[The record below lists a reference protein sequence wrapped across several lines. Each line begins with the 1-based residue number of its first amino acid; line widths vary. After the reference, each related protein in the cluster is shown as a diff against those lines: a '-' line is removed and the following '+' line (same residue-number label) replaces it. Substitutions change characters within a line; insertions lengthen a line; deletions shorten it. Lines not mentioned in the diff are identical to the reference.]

1 MTRAF
6 AVVVGLLL
14 LVLLVLFSTTYT
26 VRFHEVAVKTTFG
39 KEETVQNEPGVHFR
53 YPLFIDRVR
62 TYDKRIQLIE
72 TPMVEAPTADGQSV
86 MVRAFLMWR
95 VDPDN
100 VLRFAQSYPKQMSD
114 ADRPLRDQLQTAVK
128 GGLGRYAFDDL
139 IGTDSR
145 LPQAEA
151 EILAQLG
158 ALGAVGVEPVT
169 VGISQVVLPAKTT
182 TAVTRRM
189 QATRS
194 RLAEAERSKGNSE
207 AVGIRS
213 EANSIVGK
221 LRAFAN
227 QRAEEIRGLGEA
239 MASRLYEQ
247 MSEDQD
253 LAIFLAEIDA
263 LREALSEGTTVFI
276 NSDTAPW
283 HLLNDS
289 NEIGANRIPRP
300 PDESMQREG
309 LEERTTDGSGDGPGS
324 PAADQRGS

>member
-1 MTRAF
+1 MTKAF

-53 YPLFIDRVR
+53 FPLFIDRVT
-62 TYDKRIQLIE
+62 TYDKRMQLVE
-72 TPMVEAPTADGQSV
+72 TPLVETPTADGQSV

-95 VDPDN
+95 VDPEN
-100 VLRFAQSYPKQMSD
+100 VLGFAQSYPDKMSD
-114 ADRPLRDQLQTAVK
+114 ADRPLRDQLQTAVR
-128 GGLGRYAFDDL
+128 GGVGRYAFDEL
-139 IGTDSR
+139 IGLDSR
-145 LPQAEA
+145 LPEA
-151 EILAQLG
+151 EGTILGQLG
-158 ALGAVGVEPVT
+158 ALSAMGVEPVT
-169 VGISQVVLPAKTT
+169 VGVSQVVLPAKTT

-239 MASRLYEQ
+239 MAARLYEQ

-263 LREALSEGTTVFI
+263 LKDALSEGTTVFL
-276 NSDTAPW
+276 NSDSSPW
-283 HLLNDS
+283 HLLNES
-289 NEIGANRIPRP
+289 NAVGADRIPRP
-300 PDESMQREG
+300 PGESAA
-309 LEERTTDGSGDGPGS
+309 LEDLEQHATSEADDGPAS
-324 PAADQRGS
+324 PATGRQGS

>member
-62 TYDKRIQLIE
+62 TYDKRIQLVE
-72 TPMVEAPTADGQSV
+72 TPLVETPTADGQSV

-95 VDPDN
+95 VDPEN
-100 VLRFAQSYPKQMSD
+100 VLRFAQSYPDKMSD
-114 ADRPLRDQLQTAVK
+114 ADRPLRDQLRTAVK
-128 GGLGRYAFDDL
+128 GGVGRYAFDEL
-139 IGTDSR
+139 IGADSR
-145 LPQAEA
+145 LPQAEG
-151 EILAQLG
+151 ENLAQLG
-158 ALGAVGVEPVT
+158 ALGAMGVEPVT
-169 VGISQVVLPAKTT
+169 GGISQVVLPAKTT

-189 QATRS
+189 QATRG
-194 RLAEAERSKGNSE
+194 RLAEAERSRGNSE

-227 QRAEEIRGLGEA
+227 QRSEEIKGLGEA
-239 MASRLYEQ
+239 MAAHLYEQ

-263 LREALSEGTTVFI
+263 LKEALSEGTTVFI
-276 NSDTAPW
+276 NSDTSPW
-283 HLLNDS
+283 HLLNES
-289 NEIGANRIPRP
+289 NQVGANRIPRP
-300 PDESMQREG
+300 PGESREG
-309 LEERTTDGSGDGPGS
+309 LKERATGKPKDAPAS
-324 PAADQRGS
+324 PAADRRGS